1 MKVTNA
7 LVTYTNLTTMNLT
20 AKGSPS
26 TGDRI
31 ATKSFINTNY
41 YVDEAANPY
50 STYTSLRCPP
60 YQTILP
66 PVVNL
71 NVYLCV
77 TNGQVFVY
85 PVSAGNG
92 SASGTLYNNSG
103 NTVYIYGV
111 FNSGG
116 NSSGSVSGDS
126 GTVNGLGLS
135 FSGNITS
142 SGQTIFS
149 NTYVA
154 LANGAF
160 VNWALSKQDTLSSG
174 ATLRLG
180 YALTIGGSV
189 TNLSENCVVPT
200 TTTTTT
206 QASFNFNVSSVCNGS
221 YDSNTSITM
230 NGFTGGS
237 GTYTM
242 VGASVY
248 ASEAEALNANAF
260 FNLNGAPSF
269 NYSSRRNPGTWWVVL
284 VDSANTKKA
293 KSVVTTCQTTV
304 YYLYD
309 RRITCA
315 TGIENPA
322 QGYLQMANGY
332 QSLILNEWYRDSAGS
347 CTYAYRLASTVPSN
361 PGSFGGI
368 PVEYTSPYITST
380 EACGCPTTEQYV
392 IQRCYDG
399 FTKYTIPYQRGTA
412 HAGDRVYDNYF
423 DYLYLVTSTTGYSG
437 DSTIDLTNQTYC
449 PVCAT
454 YSVNVINA
462 GSPECHPSVEII
474 NCSGVYDQ
482 IYFTTTGVQNFCCKE
497 IIHIDY
503 ACGDLEIDG
512 PLYEGCCSPTVQNCI
527 QPHVLNHTPL
537 SPWIDGFKIYFTSD
551 QYTCAD
557 VDIYFTA
564 YWTDSGGSQ
573 SESRYVT
580 ISNGENTSDSYTV
593 YNGDFTDLNITNV
606 SVRAGQTDCCWIYNC
621 Y

>member
-26 TGDRI
+26 TGNRI
-31 ATKSFINTNY
+31 ATKSFISTNY
-41 YVDEAANPY
+41 YVNETANPY

-66 PVVNL
+66 S
-71 NVYLCV
+71 
-77 TNGQVFVY
+77 T
-85 PVSAGNG
+85 
-92 SASGTLYNNSG
+92 
-103 NTVYIYGV
+103 
-111 FNSGG
+111 
-116 NSSGSVSGDS
+116 
-126 GTVNGLGLS
+126 
-135 FSGNITS
+135 TS
-142 SGQTIFS
+142 T
-149 NTYVA
+149 TTTRRA
-154 LANGAF
+154 LA
-160 VNWALSKQDTLSSG
+160 ALN
-174 ATLRLG
+174 
-180 YALTIGGSV
+180 GSV
-189 TNLSENCVVPT
+189 TCSNGKGSFTTSFVGGSGQYRWTAINTDPALLVYDLTGFGTRYGVTGVTSYNWANLPNGTYYTGVVDSDNSRSINMSPVVINCP
-200 TTTTTT
+200 
-206 QASFNFNVSSVCNGS
+206 QPLDFSVSSVCNGS
-221 YDSNTSITM
+221 YNSNTSITM

-248 ASEAEALNANAF
+248 ASEADALNANAF

-304 YYLYD
+304 YYLFD

-322 QGYLQMANGY
+322 EGYLQMVNGL
-332 QSLILNEWYRDSAGS
+332 QNLILNDWYRDSAGS

-361 PGSFGGI
+361 PGSFVSV
-368 PVEYTSPYITST
+368 PVDYANPYVTST
-380 EACGCPTTEQYV
+380 QACGCPTTEQYV

-399 FTKYTIPYQRGTA
+399 VTKYTIPYQRGTA
-412 HAGDRVYDNYF
+412 HTGDRVYDNYF

-437 DSTIDLTNQTYC
+437 DTTIELTNQTYC

-454 YSVNVINA
+454 YSANVINA
-462 GSPECHPSVEII
+462 GSVECHPNIEVV
-474 NCSGVYDQ
+474 NCSGVYEV
-482 IYFTTTGVQNFCCKE
+482 IYFTTTGLSNFCCKE
-497 IIHIDY
+497 IINY
-503 ACGDLEIDG
+503 NPNCGEVEFDG
-512 PLYEGCCSPTVQNCI
+512 PLHEGCCSPTVQNCI

-537 SPWIDGFKIYFTSD
+537 SPWVNGFKIYFTSD

-580 ISNGENTSDSYTV
+580 ISNGGNTSDSYTV
-593 YNGDFTDLNITNV
+593 NNGDFTDLNITNV